1 MLLSFSH
8 FLKTHLRMK
17 TKSWLICSINVI
29 ERSPYKAFKIKTDKN
44 ELIELRL
51 INNESNFVKECKHEL
66 DIFCNKNLIL
76 CGKIKIGLPSLSIFF
91 GISRDSVK
99 QKVKK
104 FEKSIK
110 YSQEI
115 WEKAEAIFSKLC
127 IEPTDDLIK
136 DVNDAL
142 GKETTKKRLNALR
155 EISEKYAKV
164 KVVKHAESSDESL
177 NTNSSEVQSEV
188 RHTVIA
194 NVDLNAS
201 YRTQNESRSFDS
213 YSTLDAKEIGNLVN
227 YTTWAIIGYDEIK
240 LIFDLLDDNLRKN
253 VLDVLGHRI
262 LSSGFVN
269 LESDF
274 ENSSPCTYRLKTS
287 QTKIEDIRDY
297 QIFAS
302 IMNNNEE
309 DTFSLYVN
317 YIDEYTP
324 EIVVHLIPRM
334 SKLLISKLKR
344 SKHHKFK
351 LSWVVV
357 GQPKDFDFDMADYP
371 VILRSYKY
379 SNFNN
384 INNFI
389 QISFSDI
396 PNFIKE
402 IRKFHETCILS
413 TCVLESSTENNRYPL
428 ATSIVNGTHISLLN
442 NSACLF
448 TYNFNDNNHIDQNIL
463 RRRSLHICAVD
474 VDFSYETSGQVDI
487 IWHKNDNANISYGP
501 IKKIFLESGKKN
513 NEEEGNLI
521 LINQILNCSKECK
534 YHGSINIYL
543 EKFIYGPFNS
553 LCMDRNDCVGKIAYL
568 KIKPVNADVGTLF
581 FISSNFGLPLV
592 FLILYICL
600 EN

>member
-1 MLLSFSH
+1 MSEQLANYASIFQSFFKSSPSNEDQTLAHLLNKCDRGFK
-8 FLKTHLRMK
+8 FDEN
-17 TKSWLICSINVI
+17 KSIISA
-29 ERSPYKAFKIKTDKN
+29 PYKAFKIKTDKN

-51 INNESNFVKECKHEL
+51 INNEISFMKECKHEL

-76 CGKIKIGLPSLSIFF
+76 GGKIKIGLPWLSIFF
-91 GISRDSVK
+91 GISHDNVK
-99 QKVKK
+99 QKLKK
-104 FEKSIK
+104 FKKSIK

-115 WEKAEAIFSKLC
+115 WEKAEIIFSKSC

-142 GKETTKKRLNALR
+142 GKDTTKMKLDALR
-155 EISEKYAKV
+155 KISEKYGSFYACRLIFGKAKV
-164 KVVKHAESSDESL
+164 KVVKHAENSDESL
-177 NTNSSEVQSEV
+177 NASSTEVQSEV
-188 RHTVIA
+188 RHTIIA
-194 NVDLNAS
+194 NADLNAT

-213 YSTLDAKEIGNLVN
+213 YSTLDAKEIGNLEN

-240 LIFDLLDDNLRKN
+240 LIFDLLDDGLRKN

-262 LSSGFVN
+262 LSSGFVY

-274 ENSSPCTYRLKTS
+274 ENSRPCTYRLETS
-287 QTKIEDIRDY
+287 QTKIEDIRGY

-309 DTFSLYVN
+309 DTFSLHVN

-324 EIVVHLIPRM
+324 EIIVHLIP
-334 SKLLISKLKR
+334 L
-344 SKHHKFK
+344 
-351 LSWVVV
+351 

-384 INNFI
+384 MNNSI
-389 QISFSDI
+389 KISFSDI

-428 ATSIVNGTHISLLN
+428 GTSIVIGTHLSLSN

-448 TYNFNDNNHIDQNIL
+448 TYNFDGNNHIDQNIL

-474 VDFSYETSGQVDI
+474 VDFSNETSGQVDI
-487 IWHKNDNANISYGP
+487 KWHKNDNAKISYGVEDP
-501 IKKIFLESGKKN
+501 IKKIFLENGKKN

-521 LINQILNCSKECK
+521 LINQILNCSQECK
-534 YHGSINIYL
+534 YHGSINLYL
-543 EKFIYGPFNS
+543 EKIIYGPFNS

-568 KIKPVNADVGTLF
+568 KIKPIIN
-581 FISSNFGLPLV
+581 
-592 FLILYICL
+592 Y
-600 EN
+600 